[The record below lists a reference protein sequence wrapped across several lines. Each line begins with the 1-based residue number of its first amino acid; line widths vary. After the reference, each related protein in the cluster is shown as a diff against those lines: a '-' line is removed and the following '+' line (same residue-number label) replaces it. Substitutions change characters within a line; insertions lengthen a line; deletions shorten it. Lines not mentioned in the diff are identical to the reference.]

1 MTPSTSKSTA
11 KENTKTPAAKKKQ
24 NAGGGGGNKDVEEAG
39 PMCGDIK
46 VDTADEGSDGEGGK
60 ARKKRTK
67 QTQPEIPIVQP
78 TPAKC

>member
-1 MTPSTSKSTA
+1 MTPSTSKSAA
-11 KENTKTPAAKKKQ
+11 KENTKTPVAKKKQ
-24 NAGGGGGNKDVEEAG
+24 NAGGGGNEDVENAG

-67 QTQPEIPIVQP
+67 QTQTEIPIVQP
-78 TPAKC
+78 TPAEC